1 MLVAML
7 AMLQGTVTPAA
18 PLHYRIE
25 SRTTSDQDLTSIGR
39 GKVSGGL
46 ATTAW
51 VAVTMSDSAD
61 GQIAR
66 ITVDSLT
73 LAPAGAMAA
82 QLSQAAATLAA
93 DSARGAWVQVYSV
106 HGLIRGTPRPSSQN
120 PALGAIMQAVGVF
133 FPGLRTNVKV
143 GDKWADTTKID
154 TDVQSGHEVG
164 NIIANWSVVREEN
177 AGLVLDG
184 AVITKMLTTN
194 QDGRKVNVSI
204 TSRQHMVMG
213 SRGAPTRD
221 ATIESASDVTMTSP
235 QSAAPIPARNSG
247 SLTLTLLP

>member
-7 AMLQGTVTPAA
+7 AMLQGAATPPT

-51 VAVTMSDSAD
+51 VAVTLSDSAD

-66 ITVDSLT
+66 IAVDSLK

-82 QLSQAAATLAA
+82 QLSQAAANVAA
-93 DSARGAWVQVYSV
+93 DSARGAWVQVFSV
-106 HGLIRGTPRPSSQN
+106 RGLIRGTPRPSSQN
-120 PALGAIMQAVGVF
+120 PALGAIMQAVGVL

-143 GDKWADTTKID
+143 GDKWADTTKVD
-154 TDVQSGHEVG
+154 TDVQGGHEAG
-164 NIIANWSVVREEN
+164 NIIASWSVVREEN

-184 AVITKMLTTN
+184 AVVTKMTTTSQN
-194 QDGRKVNVSI
+194 GQVVNVLINSH
-204 TSRQHMVMG
+204 QHMVMG
-213 SRGAPTRD
+213 TRGSPTRD

-235 QSAAPIPARNSG
+235 QSTTPIPAKNSG